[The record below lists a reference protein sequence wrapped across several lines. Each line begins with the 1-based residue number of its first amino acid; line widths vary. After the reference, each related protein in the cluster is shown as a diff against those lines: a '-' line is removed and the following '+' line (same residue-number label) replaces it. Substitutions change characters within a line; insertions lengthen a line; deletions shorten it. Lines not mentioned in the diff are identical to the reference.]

1 MKKPAL
7 VILAAG
13 MGSRYGGLKQ
23 MDPMDPMGHAIIDY
37 SIYDAKRAGFGKVVF
52 VIKKAIEKDFKET
65 VGARVP
71 EGMEVCYAYQ
81 EVDALPEGYNVP
93 EGRVKPWGTA
103 HAVLCAKPFI
113 NEPFAVIN
121 ADDYYGVDGYK
132 VMADFLT
139 SHEEKDGKAPFAM
152 VGYHLGNTVTENG
165 YVSRGVCEVDDNHQL
180 LSITERTHI
189 EKREDHAEFTE
200 DDGATWTSLPFD
212 TLVSMNFFGFQPMI
226 MDELEKGF
234 PAFLDQAIKENPLK
248 GEYFIPSVASDLLHE
263 GKASLEV
270 LVSKDQWYG
279 VTYPEDKQSVI
290 DALAALR
297 ENGTYKILKR
307 IIDGDLKTVMNSSKE
322 EAAKLKCSP
331 HVGINE
337 FYTDN
342 REGGD
347 EPTFISTKINDG
359 GFISLIKELPEDESS
374 RAMFDVDFFAK
385 GTRMIEADEEN
396 DRPAKLIVS
405 GAVFNYSGALLP
417 VEFSVLDPA
426 AINYFENCDISNSNP
441 LFTRIKGKQISS
453 VVKTKKEEQGAFGEP
468 IVKEFTSMR
477 KDWIITWAAAEP
489 YEFPS
494 EDFGVED
501 IQKAMQDREL
511 HLAELK
517 QRYLD
522 RKEAKKNGAN
532 AFQSTP
538 TASPAPGGFNF

>member
-65 VGARVP
+65 IGARVP

-81 EVDALPEGYNVP
+81 EVDALPKGYNVP

-139 SHEEKDGKAPFAM
+139 SHEEEDGKAPFAM

-180 LSITERTHI
+180 VSITERTHI

-200 DDGATWTSLPFD
+200 DDGVTWTSLPFD
-212 TLVSMNFFGFQPMI
+212 TLVSMNFFG
-226 MDELEKGF
+226 
-234 PAFLDQAIKENPLK
+234 LK
-248 GEYFIPSVASDLLHE
+248 GEYFIPSVASDLLHS

-290 DALAALR
+290 DALAKLR
-297 ENGTYKILKR
+297 DDGVYK
-307 IIDGDLKTVMNSSKE
+307 
-322 EAAKLKCSP
+322 
-331 HVGINE
+331 
-337 FYTDN
+337 F
-342 REGGD
+342 
-347 EPTFISTKINDG
+347 
-359 GFISLIKELPEDESS
+359 
-374 RAMFDVDFFAK
+374 
-385 GTRMIEADEEN
+385 
-396 DRPAKLIVS
+396 
-405 GAVFNYSGALLP
+405 
-417 VEFSVLDPA
+417 
-426 AINYFENCDISNSNP
+426 
-441 LFTRIKGKQISS
+441 
-453 VVKTKKEEQGAFGEP
+453 
-468 IVKEFTSMR
+468 
-477 KDWIITWAAAEP
+477 
-489 YEFPS
+489 
-494 EDFGVED
+494 
-501 IQKAMQDREL
+501 
-511 HLAELK
+511 
-517 QRYLD
+517 
-522 RKEAKKNGAN
+522 
-532 AFQSTP
+532 
-538 TASPAPGGFNF
+538 

>member
-65 VGARVP
+65 VGAKVP

-200 DDGATWTSLPFD
+200 DDGATWASLPFN

-248 GEYFIPSVASDLLHE
+248 GEYFIPSVASDLLHD

-297 ENGTYKILKR
+297 ENGTYK
-307 IIDGDLKTVMNSSKE
+307 
-322 EAAKLKCSP
+322 
-331 HVGINE
+331 
-337 FYTDN
+337 F
-342 REGGD
+342 
-347 EPTFISTKINDG
+347 
-359 GFISLIKELPEDESS
+359 
-374 RAMFDVDFFAK
+374 
-385 GTRMIEADEEN
+385 
-396 DRPAKLIVS
+396 
-405 GAVFNYSGALLP
+405 
-417 VEFSVLDPA
+417 
-426 AINYFENCDISNSNP
+426 
-441 LFTRIKGKQISS
+441 
-453 VVKTKKEEQGAFGEP
+453 
-468 IVKEFTSMR
+468 
-477 KDWIITWAAAEP
+477 
-489 YEFPS
+489 
-494 EDFGVED
+494 
-501 IQKAMQDREL
+501 
-511 HLAELK
+511 
-517 QRYLD
+517 
-522 RKEAKKNGAN
+522 
-532 AFQSTP
+532 
-538 TASPAPGGFNF
+538 